1 MFTKV
6 IIIECKLLIISSIG
20 FIITWV
26 RKQAN
31 KLLINNDTYAHI
43 MDKKILWINL
53 KFLSFRPSSR
63 HNNIV
68 NCNNTL
74 FFCSSFFHFISFK
87 LGCFRIDLDGL
98 YQLGLYRVLAVLRKK
113 NNTIDAWFGKK
124 DYWFLFNNWSFWDQN
139 CHDPNPEYM
148 IGNTGLVL

>member
-1 MFTKV
+1 M
-6 IIIECKLLIISSIG
+6 
-20 FIITWV
+20 
-26 RKQAN
+26 
-31 KLLINNDTYAHI
+31 LINNDTYAHI

-113 NNTIDAWFGKK
+113 NDTIDAWFGKK
-124 DYWFLFNNWSFWDQN
+124 IIDFYLIIEAFGIKIVTTRIPSIWLATQDWCCKDTPSILSLKT
-139 CHDPNPEYM
+139 Y
-148 IGNTGLVL
+148 ISK